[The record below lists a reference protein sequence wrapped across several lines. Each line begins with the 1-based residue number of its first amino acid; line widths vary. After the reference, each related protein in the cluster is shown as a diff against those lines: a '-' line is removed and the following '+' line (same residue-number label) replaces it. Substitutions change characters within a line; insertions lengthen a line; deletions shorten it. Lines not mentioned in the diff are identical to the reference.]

1 MGMDLINTDKMEQS
15 AEQAEDH
22 LSTDVTTQMIPA
34 LIKALTDMAAKKK
47 VTVTITLLVED
58 R

>member
-1 MGMDLINTDKMEQS
+1 MDLINVDKMEQS